1 MNLTLRIGDVGAVV
15 SDSIE
20 VVAFFN
26 EEMFVYRPGVVAVPW
41 SCLRES
47 VFIGILVGTVPTVKS
62 SISVVVVLG
71 TLLRYDEVV
80 DVDISSS
87 VAVVWEVADIALSL

>member
-1 MNLTLRIGDVGAVV
+1 MGAVV

-26 EEMFVYRPGVVAVPW
+26 EEMFVYRPGVLVVPW

-47 VFIGILVGTVPTVKS
+47 VVIGILVGTGPTVKS
-62 SISVVVVLG
+62 SISAVFVLG

-87 VAVVWEVADIALSL
+87 VAVVWEFANVILVTFL